1 MIDALI
7 GAIIAVIATAALA
20 LAVEVGQ
27 NAINSDEK
35 ILSPYELSVAR
46 SAMVKLDA
54 SGSVATTFSESEKQ
68 IESERLS
75 SWLAEKLKIQQ

>member
-7 GAIIAVIATAALA
+7 GAIIAVIATSALA
-20 LAVEVGQ
+20 LVVEVGQ

-54 SGSVATTFSESEKQ
+54 SGAVATSFSESEKQ
-68 IESERLS
+68 IEGERLS
-75 SWLAEKLKIQQ
+75 SWLAEKRKIQQ